1 MKVKEG
7 MKKVYRSRI
16 SVLLVG
22 FILGVL
28 IPAVVPMVK
37 HSITPGLVTIGG
49 VFVFII
55 FLLSGIRY
63 IICDNKIYIKVWMF
77 SCGSIEISYISS
89 VTRSYNPLSS
99 PAASLKRLR
108 IYLIGGSVFS
118 YTLISPVREQEF
130 IKELKSLNPNI
141 IIKVP
146 YKKGIWRIQDWDI

>member
-16 SVLLVG
+16 SVLLG
-22 FILGVL
+22 GLILAVL
-28 IPAVVPMVK
+28 IPAAIPMVK
-37 HSITPGLVTIGG
+37 DSITPGLVTIGG

-63 IICDNKIYIKVWMF
+63 IISDNKIYIKVWMF
-77 SCGSIEISYISS
+77 SCGSIEISNISS
-89 VTRSYNPLSS
+89 VKRSYNPLSS

-118 YTLISPVREQEF
+118 YILISPVREQEF
-130 IKELKSLNPNI
+130 IQELKSLNPNI
-141 IIKVP
+141 VINVP
-146 YKKGIWRIQDWDI
+146 DKKGLWRIQDWDI

>member
-1 MKVKEG
+1 M
-7 MKKVYRSRI
+7 
-16 SVLLVG
+16 LVG
-22 FILGVL
+22 FILAVL

-63 IICDNKIYIKVWMF
+63 IICDSKIYIKVWMF

-118 YTLISPVREQEF
+118 YILISPVREQEF
-130 IKELKSLNPNI
+130 IQELKSLNPNLVI
-141 IIKVP
+141 NVP
-146 YKKGIWRIQDWDI
+146 DKKGIWRIQDWDS

>member
-1 MKVKEG
+1 MKVKEE

-22 FILGVL
+22 LILGVF
-28 IPAVVPMVK
+28 IPAVIPMVK
-37 HSITPGLVTIGG
+37 QSITPGLVIVGG
-49 VFVFII
+49 VFVFIT

-89 VTRSYNPLSS
+89 VKRSYNPLSS

-108 IYLIGGSVFS
+108 IDLIGGSIFS

-141 IIKVP
+141 VIKVP
-146 YKKGIWRIQDWDI
+146 DKKGAWCIQDWDV

>member
-22 FILGVL
+22 FILGVF
-28 IPAVVPMVK
+28 IPAVIPMVK
-37 HSITPGLVTIGG
+37 QSITPGLVTVGG
-49 VFVFII
+49 VFVFIT

-89 VTRSYNPLSS
+89 VKRSYNPLSS

-108 IYLIGGSVFS
+108 IDLIGGSIFS

-141 IIKVP
+141 MIQVP
-146 YKKGIWRIQDWDI
+146 DKKGIWRIQDWDI

>member
-28 IPAVVPMVK
+28 IPAVIPMVK

-49 VFVFII
+49 VFVFIM

-63 IICDNKIYIKVWMF
+63 IICDNKIYIKVWIF
-77 SCGSIEISYISS
+77 SCGSIEISD
-89 VTRSYNPLSS
+89 
-99 PAASLKRLR
+99 
-108 IYLIGGSVFS
+108 LIGGSIFS

-141 IIKVP
+141 MINVP
-146 YKKGIWRIQDWDI
+146 DKRGIWRIQDWDI

>member
-22 FILGVL
+22 FILAVL
-28 IPAVVPMVK
+28 IPIVVPMVK
-37 HSITPGLVTIGG
+37 HSITPGLVTISG
-49 VFVFII
+49 VFVFIM
-55 FLLSGIRY
+55 FVLTGICY
-63 IICDNKIYIKVWMF
+63 IITDNKIFIKVWMF

-89 VTRSYNPLSS
+89 VKRSYNPLSS

-108 IYLIGGSVFS
+108 IDLIGGSIFS

-141 IIKVP
+141 VIKVP
-146 YKKGIWRIQDWDI
+146 EKKGIWRIQDWDI

>member
-22 FILGVL
+22 LILAVL
-28 IPAVVPMVK
+28 IPAVIPMVK
-37 HSITPGLVTIGG
+37 QSITPGLVTIGG
-49 VFVFII
+49 VFVFIM

-63 IICDNKIYIKVWMF
+63 IISDKKIYIKVWMF
-77 SCGSIEISYISS
+77 SCGSIEISNISS
-89 VTRSYNPLSS
+89 VKRSYNPLSS

-108 IYLIGGSVFS
+108 IDLIGGSIFS
-118 YTLISPVREQEF
+118 YALISPVREQEF

-141 IIKVP
+141 IIYVP
-146 YKKGIWRIQDWDI
+146 DKNGAWRIQDWDI

>member
-22 FILGVL
+22 LILAVL
-28 IPAVVPMVK
+28 IPVVIPMVK

-49 VFVFII
+49 VFVFIM

-63 IICDNKIYIKVWMF
+63 IISDNKIYIKVWMF
-77 SCGSIEISYISS
+77 SCGSIEISD
-89 VTRSYNPLSS
+89 
-99 PAASLKRLR
+99 
-108 IYLIGGSVFS
+108 LIGGSIFS
-118 YTLISPVREQEF
+118 YTLISPVREQGF

-141 IIKVP
+141 VIKVP
-146 YKKGIWRIQDWDI
+146 DKKGIWRIQDWDI

>member
-22 FILGVL
+22 LILAVL
-28 IPAVVPMVK
+28 IPAVIPMVK
-37 HSITPGLVTIGG
+37 QSITPGLVTIGG
-49 VFVFII
+49 VLVFIM

-63 IICDNKIYIKVWMF
+63 IICDNKIYIKVWIF
-77 SCGSIEISYISS
+77 SCGSIEISD
-89 VTRSYNPLSS
+89 
-99 PAASLKRLR
+99 
-108 IYLIGGSVFS
+108 LIGGSIFS

-141 IIKVP
+141 VINVP
-146 YKKGIWRIQDWDI
+146 DKKGIWRIQDWDI